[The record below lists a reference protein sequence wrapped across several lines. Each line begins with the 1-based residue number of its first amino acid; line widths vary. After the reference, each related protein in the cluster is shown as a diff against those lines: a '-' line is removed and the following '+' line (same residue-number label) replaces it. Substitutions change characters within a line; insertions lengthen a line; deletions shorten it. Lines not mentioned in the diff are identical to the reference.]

1 MAIRTESPTVAT
13 PSTRSAAPLLVLGS
27 VVSVQVG
34 AAVAKGLFPAVG
46 AAGAVLLRLTVAAT
60 VLAVVTRPRL
70 SRISRSALL
79 PAVAFGGVIGVMNLT
94 FYLSLTRLPLGPAVT
109 FEFMG
114 PLLLAVV
121 RSRRPSDIAWAAV
134 AGLGVVAVAWT
145 RGGAAE
151 SLDPVGV
158 LLALGA
164 GALWAGYIVLSKR
177 VGRSLPG
184 LTGLSIALVVAAV
197 LIAPV
202 GLVTAGSALVS
213 PQTLAMGLAVG
224 LLSAA
229 VPWAL
234 EMHALRRLPARRFSV
249 MQSLQPV
256 AAAVVGFV
264 VLGEAL
270 SHDQVAGIAMVCL
283 ASAATA
289 LSTRQD

>member
-1 MAIRTESPTVAT
+1 MAVRIESPAVAA
-13 PSTRSAAPLLVLGS
+13 PAARSAAPLLVLGS

-46 AAGAVLLRLTVAAT
+46 AAGAVLLRLTVAALV
-60 VLAVVTRPRL
+60 VLAVARPRVW
-70 SRISRSALL
+70 RIPRSSLL
-79 PAVAFGGVIGVMNLT
+79 PAIALGGALAGMNLT

-109 FEFMG
+109 IEFMG

-121 RSRRPSDIAWAAV
+121 RSRRASDVAWASV

-145 RGGAAE
+145 RGGTAAA
-151 SLDPVGV
+151 LDPVGV
-158 LLALGA
+158 LLSLAA
-164 GALWAGYIVLSKR
+164 GALWATYIVLSQR

-184 LTGLSIALVVAAV
+184 LTGLSVALVVAAV

-202 GLVTAGSALVS
+202 GLATAGPSLAS
-213 PQTLAMGLAVG
+213 PQVLVMGLGIG

-229 VPWAL
+229 VPWGL
-234 EMHALRRLPARRFSV
+234 EMHALRRLPARQFSV
-249 MQSLQPV
+249 LQSLQPA
-256 AAAVVGFV
+256 AAAVVGLV

-270 SHDQVAGIAMVCL
+270 AQPQTVGIAMVCL

-289 LSTRQD
+289 LTRRQD